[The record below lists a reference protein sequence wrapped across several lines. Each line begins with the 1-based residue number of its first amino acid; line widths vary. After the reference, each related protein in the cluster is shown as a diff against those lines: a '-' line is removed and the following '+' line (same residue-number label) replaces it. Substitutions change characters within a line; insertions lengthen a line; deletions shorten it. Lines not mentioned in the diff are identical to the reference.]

1 VIRMSRLKSLPPRAN
16 VVVHP
21 GKRERNQEPKKERR
35 HMGSRLCRRSNLG
48 HRVGMERETRGMPG
62 RCLRWRKGGQA
73 LGNRSPEQ
81 SLGHRS
87 TAHCGRLHRDI
98 AAGMIPSA
106 YLSSS
111 RKCLAPLRLELRAF
125 GAPAGMAPVVLCH
138 GSPVCLRP
146 WSGGGGRCGYRHS
159 FDERLRLACA
169 IPVRL
174 MALLSLGHTSTVWI

>member
-1 VIRMSRLKSLPPRAN
+1 
-16 VVVHP
+16 
-21 GKRERNQEPKKERR
+21 
-35 HMGSRLCRRSNLG
+35 MGSRLCRRSNLG